1 LVGALLQAL
10 KPYVLGASLAGAG
23 GGGFLVALLR
33 QPSDR
38 EKAISAVR
46 RVPGTDR
53 VTFHTATVDREG
65 VDVTVG
71 EKAVE
76 VAF

>member
-1 LVGALLQAL
+1 MSEGKHLFRDIFPKL
-10 KPYVLGASLAGAG
+10 KLNLS
-23 GGGFLVALLR
+23 
-33 QPSDR
+33 S
-38 EKAISAVR
+38 ISV
-46 RVPGTDR
+46 
-53 VTFHTATVDREG
+53 FREG

>member
-1 LVGALLQAL
+1 MSEGKHFSGDIFPTLEL
-10 KPYVLGASLAGAG
+10 KLS
-23 GGGFLVALLR
+23 
-33 QPSDR
+33 S
-38 EKAISAVR
+38 ISV
-46 RVPGTDR
+46 
-53 VTFHTATVDREG
+53 FREG